1 VVLPKEVF
9 KIRIVAFA
17 LLLSGDIFFKVQMLR
32 FLEVRYNSTD
42 MEVSV
47 EMEESVSLS
56 KKGSSHLYLDDYR

>member
-1 VVLPKEVF
+1 
-9 KIRIVAFA
+9 
-17 LLLSGDIFFKVQMLR
+17 LSGDIFFKVQMLR